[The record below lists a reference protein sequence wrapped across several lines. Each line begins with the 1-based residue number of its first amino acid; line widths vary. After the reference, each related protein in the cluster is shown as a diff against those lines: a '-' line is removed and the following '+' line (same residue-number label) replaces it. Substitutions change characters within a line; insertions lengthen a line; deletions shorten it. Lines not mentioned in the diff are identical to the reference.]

1 MGPTVVL
8 TRDGNDVAT
17 WPLPSCGR
25 VDMAVVDRLARL
37 HLEAKRI
44 GCSIELRNVSSEL
57 IELLELS
64 GFDDLVVVDD

>member
-1 MGPTVVL
+1 MRPTVVL